1 MALNDHLI
9 TYTITDLK
17 VIAYS
22 GGTLGSTLVDLP
34 GIRSC
39 QITLGNEAAELR
51 GDNKLLSVVDQG
63 NTLEW
68 QFEAGGMDLETLE
81 IILGGTAT
89 DTGSTPAEI
98 RTLKVNGDDARP
110 YFGFVG
116 VAPSD
121 DGSGDLHIFVPKA
134 KAAGNFELTAQDQE
148 FATPT
153 ISGRAVNH
161 DTHGLIQLIQHETA
175 TAAAI
180 PS

>member
-39 QITLGNEAAELR
+39 QITVGNEAVELR
-51 GDNKLLSVVDQG
+51 GDNRVLSVVDQG

-68 QFEAGGMDLETLE
+68 QFEAGGMDLEALE
-81 IILGGTAT
+81 VILGGTAA
-89 DTGSTPAEI
+89 DTGVSPAEI
-98 RTLKVNGDDARP
+98 RTLQIDGDDPRP

-116 VAPSD
+116 VAPAD
-121 DGSGDLHIFVPKA
+121 DGVGDLHIFVPKA
-134 KAAGNFELTAQDQE
+134 KATGNFEVTAQDQE

-153 ISGRAVNH
+153 ISGRGVH
-161 DTHGLIQLIQHETA
+161 HGTHGLLKLVQHETA
-175 TAAAI
+175 TSAAI

>member
-17 VIAYS
+17 VIAYT
-22 GGTLGSTLVDLP
+22 GGALGSTLTDLP
-34 GIRSC
+34 GIQSC
-39 QITLGNEAAELR
+39 QITLANDAVELR
-51 GDNKLLSVVDQG
+51 GDNKVMSVVDQG

-81 IILGGTAT
+81 IILGGKAT
-89 DTGSTPAEI
+89 DTGSAPNEV
-98 RTLKVNGDDARP
+98 RTLKIGGDDPRP

-121 DGSGDLHIFVPKA
+121 DAAGDLHIFVPKA
-134 KAAGNFELTAQDQE
+134 KAAGNFEVTAQDQE
-148 FATPT
+148 FAVPT
-153 ISGRAVNH
+153 ISGRGVQH
-161 DTHGLIQLIQHETA
+161 VTHGLIQLIQHETA
-175 TAAAI
+175 TGAAI